1 LNWYIKLSYKGNSSI
16 GFIDNP
22 LYNSNNKTNIAILG
36 IIVNHIVTWVGVSS

>member
-1 LNWYIKLSYKGNSSI
+1 M

-22 LYNSNNKTNIAILG
+22 LCNSNNKTNIAILG